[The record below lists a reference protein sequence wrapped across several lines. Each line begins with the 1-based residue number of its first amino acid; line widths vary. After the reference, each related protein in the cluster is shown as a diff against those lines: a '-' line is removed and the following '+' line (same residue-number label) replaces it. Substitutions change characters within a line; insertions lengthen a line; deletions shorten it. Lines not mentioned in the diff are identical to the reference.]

1 MRKNRQKIIRKEE
14 RMIKNKLIA
23 SFLLF
28 SMLVYPAIAEVN
40 LDDVTTPKDIFFVSG
55 QQIFQKIK

>member
-1 MRKNRQKIIRKEE
+1 
-14 RMIKNKLIA
+14 MIKNKLIA